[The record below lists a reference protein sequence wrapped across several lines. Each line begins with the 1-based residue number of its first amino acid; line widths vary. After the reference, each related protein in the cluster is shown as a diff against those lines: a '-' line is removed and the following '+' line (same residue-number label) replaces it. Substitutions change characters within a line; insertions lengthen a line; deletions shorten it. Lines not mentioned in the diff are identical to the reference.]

1 MNMPFLKD
9 IPPFIFFTGKGGVG
23 KTSLACATAVWLAD
37 QGKRTLLV
45 STDPASNVGQ
55 VFSQTIG
62 HRITDISTVE
72 NLAAMEVDPMA
83 AAQAYRDRVLDP
95 VRGLMP
101 ADVVSSIEEQLSGSC
116 TTEIAAFDEF
126 TGLLTNHELREKYDH
141 IVFDTAPTGH
151 TIRMLELPGAWS
163 GYLEANP
170 DAAANLGPLVGLEKQ
185 QHQYSDA
192 VKALS
197 DAALTRLVLV
207 ARAQAST
214 LKEVSHTHDELS
226 AIGLQH
232 QHLAINGVLPPFA
245 GENDPLAQSI
255 LAREEKALQ
264 AMPENLANLP
274 RSQLYLKPF
283 NLVGLE
289 ALRQLFTENKASLPL
304 PATTLNTLDLPKLA
318 SLVDELSLTGKGLV
332 MAMGKG
338 GVGKTTVAASI
349 AVSLAKRGHKVHL
362 TTSDPAA
369 HLSYT
374 LDGSLPNLQVSR
386 IDPKVETER
395 YRRFVLENQGKGLDA
410 EGLAVLEEDLR
421 SPCTEEIA
429 VFQAFSRIIKEADDH
444 FVIMDTAPTGH
455 TLLLL
460 DATGAYHREMVRQMG
475 QTHDHVMTP
484 MMQLQDPEKTK
495 VIIVTLTVL
504 ENLQCEG
511 FQPFFACQ
519 TRVRDPGR
527 REHTKHMLRLRRE
540 GQITGKQV
548 PEIILLNS
556 HDGTSSYQMLPGL
569 FRAVCQNGLVCG
581 ESFGEVRVPHKGDVV
596 SQVIEGAYEVL
607 GIFDRVEEKRDAMQS
622 LMLPPPAQQALAQA
636 ALTYRFGEDHQ
647 PVTAPQILSPRRWQ
661 DESNDLWTTYQRIQ
675 ENLIKGG
682 LSGRSAKGG
691 RTHTRAVRG
700 IDGDVKLNRALW
712 VMAEAMLSGFQS

>member
-62 HRITDISTVE
+62 HQITHISTVQ

-232 QHLAINGVLPPFA
+232 QHLAINGVLPPFV

-255 LAREEKALQ
+255 LAREEKALL

-289 ALRQLFTENKASLPL
+289 ALRELFTENEASMPL
-304 PATTLNTLDLPKLA
+304 PTTTLNTLDLPKLA

-332 MAMGKG
+332 MTMGKG
-338 GVGKTTVAASI
+338 GVGKTTVAASV
-349 AVSLAKRGHKVHL
+349 AVSLAKRGYKVHL

-429 VFQAFSRIIKEADDH
+429 VFQAFSRVIKEADDH

-475 QTHDHVMTP
+475 QTHEHVMTP

-495 VIIVTLTVL
+495 VIIVTLAETTPVL
-504 ENLQCEG
+504 EAANLQ
-511 FQPFFACQ
+511 Q
-519 TRVRDPGR
+519 D
-527 REHTKHMLRLRRE
+527 LRRA
-540 GQITGKQV
+540 
-548 PEIILLNS
+548 EIEPWAWVINS
-556 HDGTSSYQMLPGL
+556 SLAAAKPSSPFLVTRASRELPL
-569 FRAVCQNGLVCG
+569 INDVTEQFAKRIALTPLQN
-581 ESFGEVRVPHKGDVV
+581 
-596 SQVIEGAYEVL
+596 
-607 GIFDRVEEKRDAMQS
+607 EE
-622 LMLPPPAQQALAQA
+622 PVGA
-636 ALTYRFGEDHQ
+636 AL
-647 PVTAPQILSPRRWQ
+647 L
-661 DESNDLWTTYQRIQ
+661 
-675 ENLIKGG
+675 
-682 LSGRSAKGG
+682 AK
-691 RTHTRAVRG
+691 
-700 IDGDVKLNRALW
+700 
-712 VMAEAMLSGFQS
+712 MAG

>member
-1 MNMPFLKD
+1 MPFLKD

-62 HRITDISTVE
+62 HQITHISTVQ

-232 QHLAINGVLPPFA
+232 QHLAINGVLPPFV

-255 LAREEKALQ
+255 LAREEKALL

-289 ALRQLFTENKASLPL
+289 ALRELFTENEASMPL
-304 PATTLNTLDLPKLA
+304 PTTTLNTLDLPKLA

-332 MAMGKG
+332 MTMGKG
-338 GVGKTTVAASI
+338 GVGKTTVAASV
-349 AVSLAKRGHKVHL
+349 AVSLAKRGYKVHL

-429 VFQAFSRIIKEADDH
+429 VFQAFSRVIKEADDH

-475 QTHDHVMTP
+475 QTHEHVMTP

-495 VIIVTLTVL
+495 VIIVTLAETTPVL
-504 ENLQCEG
+504 EAANLQ
-511 FQPFFACQ
+511 Q
-519 TRVRDPGR
+519 D
-527 REHTKHMLRLRRE
+527 LRRA
-540 GQITGKQV
+540 
-548 PEIILLNS
+548 EIEPWAWVI
-556 HDGTSSYQMLPGL
+556 SSSLAAAKPSSPFLVTRASRELPL
-569 FRAVCQNGLVCG
+569 INDVTEQFAKRIALTPLQN
-581 ESFGEVRVPHKGDVV
+581 
-596 SQVIEGAYEVL
+596 
-607 GIFDRVEEKRDAMQS
+607 EE
-622 LMLPPPAQQALAQA
+622 PVGA
-636 ALTYRFGEDHQ
+636 AL
-647 PVTAPQILSPRRWQ
+647 L
-661 DESNDLWTTYQRIQ
+661 
-675 ENLIKGG
+675 
-682 LSGRSAKGG
+682 AK
-691 RTHTRAVRG
+691 
-700 IDGDVKLNRALW
+700 
-712 VMAEAMLSGFQS
+712 MAG

>member
-264 AMPENLANLP
+264 AMPDNLANLP

-289 ALRQLFTENKASLPL
+289 ALRELFTQSKAAPAL
-304 PATTLNTLDLPKLA
+304 PATTLNVLDLPKLS
-318 SLVDELSLTGKGLV
+318 SLVDELSQTGNGLV
-332 MAMGKG
+332 MTMGKG
-338 GVGKTTVAASI
+338 GVGKTTIAASV
-349 AVSLAKRGHKVHL
+349 AVSLVKRGHKVHL

-475 QTHDHVMTP
+475 QTHDNLLTP
-484 MMQLQDPEKTK
+484 MMLLQDPEKTK
-495 VIIVTLTVL
+495 VIIVTLAETTPVL
-504 ENLQCEG
+504 EAANLQ
-511 FQPFFACQ
+511 Q
-519 TRVRDPGR
+519 D
-527 REHTKHMLRLRRE
+527 LRRA
-540 GQITGKQV
+540 
-548 PEIILLNS
+548 EIEPWAWVINS
-556 HDGTSSYQMLPGL
+556 SLAAAKPSSPFLVTRASRELPL
-569 FRAVCQNGLVCG
+569 INDVTEQFAERIALTPLQN
-581 ESFGEVRVPHKGDVV
+581 
-596 SQVIEGAYEVL
+596 
-607 GIFDRVEEKRDAMQS
+607 EE
-622 LMLPPPAQQALAQA
+622 PVGA
-636 ALTYRFGEDHQ
+636 AL
-647 PVTAPQILSPRRWQ
+647 L
-661 DESNDLWTTYQRIQ
+661 
-675 ENLIKGG
+675 
-682 LSGRSAKGG
+682 AK
-691 RTHTRAVRG
+691 
-700 IDGDVKLNRALW
+700 
-712 VMAEAMLSGFQS
+712 MAG

>member
-207 ARAQAST
+207 ASAQAST

-232 QHLAINGVLPPFA
+232 QHLAINGVMPPFA
-245 GENDPLAQSI
+245 GENDPLAQGI

-264 AMPENLANLP
+264 AMPDNLANLP
-274 RSQLYLKPF
+274 RSQLYLKTF

-289 ALRQLFTENKASLPL
+289 ALRELFTESKAAPAL
-304 PATTLNTLDLPKLA
+304 PATTLNALDLPKLA
-318 SLVDELSLTGKGLV
+318 SLVDELSQTGKGLV
-332 MAMGKG
+332 MTMGKG
-338 GVGKTTVAASI
+338 GVGKTTVAASV

-369 HLSYT
+369 HLSNT

-484 MMQLQDPEKTK
+484 MMQLQDPDRTK
-495 VIIVTLTVL
+495 VLLVTLPETTPVL
-504 ENLQCEG
+504 EAANLQ
-511 FQPFFACQ
+511 Q
-519 TRVRDPGR
+519 D
-527 REHTKHMLRLRRE
+527 LRRAGIE
-540 GQITGKQV
+540 PWAWV
-548 PEIILLNS
+548 VNNS
-556 HDGTSSYQMLPGL
+556 LAAAEPSSPFLKTRANRELPL
-569 FRAVCQNGLVCG
+569 I
-581 ESFGEVRVPHKGDVV
+581 SD
-596 SQVIEGAYEVL
+596 
-607 GIFDRVEEKRDAMQS
+607 VEEQYAKRI
-622 LMLPPPAQQALAQA
+622 
-636 ALTYRFGEDHQ
+636 ALTALQSEE
-647 PVTAPQILSPRRWQ
+647 PV
-661 DESNDLWTTYQRIQ
+661 
-675 ENLIKGG
+675 
-682 LSGRSAKGG
+682 
-691 RTHTRAVRG
+691 G
-700 IDGDVKLNRALW
+700 IDLLEE
-712 VMAEAMLSGFQS
+712 MAK

>member
-62 HRITDISTVE
+62 HQITHISTVQ

-232 QHLAINGVLPPFA
+232 QHLAINGVLPPFV

-255 LAREEKALQ
+255 LAREEKALL

-289 ALRQLFTENKASLPL
+289 ALRELFTENEASMPL
-304 PATTLNTLDLPKLA
+304 PTTTLNTLDLPKLA

-332 MAMGKG
+332 MTMGKG
-338 GVGKTTVAASI
+338 GVGKTTVAASV
-349 AVSLAKRGHKVHL
+349 AVSLAKRGYKVHL

-429 VFQAFSRIIKEADDH
+429 VFQAFSRVIKEADDH

-475 QTHDHVMTP
+475 QTHEHVMTP

-495 VIIVTLTVL
+495 VIIVTLAETTPVL
-504 ENLQCEG
+504 EAANLQ
-511 FQPFFACQ
+511 Q
-519 TRVRDPGR
+519 D
-527 REHTKHMLRLRRE
+527 LRRA
-540 GQITGKQV
+540 
-548 PEIILLNS
+548 EIEPWAWVI
-556 HDGTSSYQMLPGL
+556 SSSLAAAKPSSPFLVTRASRELPL
-569 FRAVCQNGLVCG
+569 INDVTEQFAKRIALTPLQN
-581 ESFGEVRVPHKGDVV
+581 
-596 SQVIEGAYEVL
+596 
-607 GIFDRVEEKRDAMQS
+607 EE
-622 LMLPPPAQQALAQA
+622 PVGA
-636 ALTYRFGEDHQ
+636 AL
-647 PVTAPQILSPRRWQ
+647 L
-661 DESNDLWTTYQRIQ
+661 
-675 ENLIKGG
+675 
-682 LSGRSAKGG
+682 AK
-691 RTHTRAVRG
+691 
-700 IDGDVKLNRALW
+700 
-712 VMAEAMLSGFQS
+712 MAG